1 MVKNFNEDL
10 AAAKEAERLV
20 EMYFRI
26 MGSDKYEFRNV
37 SEDADYYYIGD
48 LLAFDADGR
57 RLGIEVKDDS
67 RIAETGNV
75 LCEESVYYIHGDYEG
90 KGNMQSKY
98 DIYCIVSKSEKKI
111 YIIDFKKLKKIY
123 KAFGILKEIPHEDQ
137 ITYCYLVPL
146 WVIKQQGAFIAEID
160 YSGEYPVARKYNS
173 LEEEAKRIAK
183 RQESNRKWRE
193 YVNSDLYA
201 KIMG

>member
-1 MVKNFNEDL
+1 MVEKFNEDL
-10 AAAKEAERLV
+10 AAAKEAEYLV
-20 EMYFRI
+20 EKYFRLL
-26 MGSDKYEFRNV
+26 GSDTYEFRNV

-48 LLAFDADGR
+48 LLAFCADGR

-90 KGNMQSKY
+90 KGNMQSNY
-98 DIYCIVSKSEKKI
+98 DIYCIVSKTEKKI

-123 KAFGILKEIPHEDQ
+123 RAFGMLKEIPHPDQ
-137 ITYCYLVPL
+137 ITYCYLLPL
-146 WVIKQQGAFIAEID
+146 YVIKQQGAFIAEID
-160 YSGEYPVARKYNS
+160 YSGEYPVVRKYNS
-173 LEEEAKRIAK
+173 LEEEAMRIAK

-193 YVNSDLYA
+193 LVNSGLFA
-201 KIMG
+201 ALK

>member
-1 MVKNFNEDL
+1 MVKNFEKDL
-10 AAAKEAERLV
+10 AAAKEAEYLV
-20 EMYFRI
+20 EKYFRLL
-26 MGSDKYEFRNV
+26 GSDTYEFRNV
-37 SEDADYYYIGD
+37 SEDLDYYYIGD

-75 LCEESVYYIHGDYEG
+75 LCEERVYYIHGDYEG
-90 KGNMQSKY
+90 KGNMQSNY

-123 KAFGILKEIPHEDQ
+123 RTFGMLKEIPHPDQ
-137 ITYCYLVPL
+137 ITYCYLLPL
-146 WVIKQQGAFIAEID
+146 WVVKQQGAFIAEID
-160 YSGEYPVARKYNS
+160 YSGEYPVVRKYNA
-173 LEEEAKRIAK
+173 LEEEAMRIAK

-193 YVNSDLYA
+193 YVNSGSFAAL
-201 KIMG
+201 M

>member
-1 MVKNFNEDL
+1 MVKNFEKDL
-10 AAAKEAERLV
+10 AAAKEAEYLV
-20 EMYFRI
+20 EKYFRLL
-26 MGSDKYEFRNV
+26 GSDTYEFRNV
-37 SEDADYYYIGD
+37 SEDSDYYYIGD

-75 LCEESVYYIHGDYEG
+75 LCEERVYYIHGDYEG
-90 KGNMQSKY
+90 KGNMQSNY

-123 KAFGILKEIPHEDQ
+123 RTFGMLKEIPHPDQ
-137 ITYCYLVPL
+137 ITYCYLLPL
-146 WVIKQQGAFIAEID
+146 YVIKQQGAFIAEID
-160 YSGEYPVARKYNS
+160 YSGEYPVVRKYNS
-173 LEEEAKRIAK
+173 LEEEAMRIAK

-193 YVNSDLYA
+193 YVNSGSFAAL
-201 KIMG
+201 M